1 MKISKTAVITIIGR
15 PNVGKST
22 LANAIAGEKVAIVSH
37 KPQTTRNRIYAVRN
51 FEDTQLVFVDTPGFH
66 KPKNQLGN
74 YMVKVVRESVSDV
87 EACLLVVEPIAH
99 IGEQEEALLQYVR
112 KAAEPVFLV
121 INKID
126 TVKKEELLAVMA
138 TYSAAHTFDHIVPIS
153 AKTGEGVAMLEQ
165 LLCGYAIPGEAL
177 FPEDMVTDQPDRQI
191 VRTVG
196 AQYLL
201 SVTAI
206 WNFLP
211 PALTRN
217 RSGSTF
223 FLRYHSHR
231 HIQDLRRGTIVFF
244 QRYEFKVTVFFLQ
257 LIKTFRICSPESVN
271 RLIRIPDHKQ
281 FPSRRAPQFYQTELN
296 RIDILKL
303 IY

>member
-1 MKISKTAVITIIGR
+1 SPDSALSPLPRVLMGLQHSDTANQTVDFFR
-15 PNVGKST
+15 DKNS
-22 LANAIAGEKVAIVSH
+22 LSH
-37 KPQTTRNRIYAVRN
+37 RT
-51 FEDTQLVFVDTPGFH
+51 
-66 KPKNQLGN
+66 
-74 YMVKVVRESVSDV
+74 
-87 EACLLVVEPIAH
+87 AC
-99 IGEQEEALLQYVR
+99 
-112 KAAEPVFLV
+112 
-121 INKID
+121 
-126 TVKKEELLAVMA
+126 M
-138 TYSAAHTFDHIVPIS
+138 
-153 AKTGEGVAMLEQ
+153 
-165 LLCGYAIPGEAL
+165 
-177 FPEDMVTDQPDRQI
+177 DQPDRHI

-196 AQYLL
+196 AKYLL

-211 PALTRN
+211 PALARN

-281 FPSRRAPQFYQTELN
+281 FPS
-296 RIDILKL
+296 
-303 IY
+303 